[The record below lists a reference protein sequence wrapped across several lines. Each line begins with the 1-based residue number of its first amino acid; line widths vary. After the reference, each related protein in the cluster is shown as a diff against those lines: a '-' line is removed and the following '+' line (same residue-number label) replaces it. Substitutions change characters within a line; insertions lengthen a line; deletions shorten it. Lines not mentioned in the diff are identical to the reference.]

1 MRLNK
6 ALEDKLM
13 DVRLRDKLIAD
24 GKVSKSQVEQY
35 LKDLK
40 DNTDNMIYIEKGK
53 KNPKGLDGQKS

>member
-24 GKVSKSQVEQY
+24 GKISKAQVEQY
-35 LKDLK
+35 IKSLKDCSETMTYTDKVKK
-40 DNTDNMIYIEKGK
+40 DSK
-53 KNPKGLDGQKS
+53 KDQE